1 MLFKIFDDTSHHV
14 LLLQELNEKAKSIT
28 GVHQWPYRA
37 VARALEVIPRTLIQ
51 NCGASTIRTL
61 TALRVSGS
69 CYHLYIGDNI
79 LEMLSE
85 GSWAA
90 GCWIYIGLKLDIYRS

>member
-1 MLFKIFDDTSHHV
+1 MVHECKCAQDFLFK
-14 LLLQELNEKAKSIT
+14 LLISCFQALNEKAKSIT

-61 TALRVSGS
+61 TALRVSGQTG
-69 CYHLYIGDNI
+69 HEVATDTH
-79 LEMLSE
+79 
-85 GSWAA
+85 
-90 GCWIYIGLKLDIYRS
+90 

>member
-1 MLFKIFDDTSHHV
+1 
-14 LLLQELNEKAKSIT
+14 LNEKAKSIT

-61 TALRVSGS
+61 TALRVCIVDWMFKENSRGWK
-69 CYHLYIGDNI
+69 YL
-79 LEMLSE
+79 LEMDSL
-85 GSWAA
+85 GYKRRRTININALVVYTRA
-90 GCWIYIGLKLDIYRS
+90 LYTNVPNCLIMR

>member
-1 MLFKIFDDTSHHV
+1 MRPPGNVSKKLFWIVGTDQTRINFF
-14 LLLQELNEKAKSIT
+14 QALNEKAKSIT

-61 TALRVSGS
+61 TALRVSM
-69 CYHLYIGDNI
+69 INTVV
-79 LEMLSE
+79 
-85 GSWAA
+85 
-90 GCWIYIGLKLDIYRS
+90 